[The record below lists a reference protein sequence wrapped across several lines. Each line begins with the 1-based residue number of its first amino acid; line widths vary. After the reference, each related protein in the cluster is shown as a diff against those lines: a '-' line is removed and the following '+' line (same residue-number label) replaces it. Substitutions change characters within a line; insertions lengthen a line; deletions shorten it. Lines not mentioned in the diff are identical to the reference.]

1 MSKPQETNS
10 VLYNHIIWLLR
21 IFSPILKLEKV
32 RFISEILF
40 YKIMSSDT
48 NFIDF
53 LHDHYSNGTPKSTSQ
68 TLSRLQQHLEQQRKL
83 ILNEIASVKKEEE
96 QLKSIV
102 NSANVQQQYSDN
114 QKKTA
119 LTPFDIEQINKLPLD
134 L

>member
-53 LHDHYSNGTPKSTSQ
+53 LHDHYSNGTPNSTSQ